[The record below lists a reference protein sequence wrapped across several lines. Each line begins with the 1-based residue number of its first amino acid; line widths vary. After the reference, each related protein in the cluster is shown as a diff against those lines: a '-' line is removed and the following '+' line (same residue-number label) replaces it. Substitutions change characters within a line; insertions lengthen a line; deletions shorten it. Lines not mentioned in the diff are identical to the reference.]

1 MFQYAFEKLD
11 VWQKS
16 IELCVSIYRLTGS
29 FPNDEKFGL
38 ISQIRRCAAS
48 VSANL
53 AEGSVRF
60 SNKDKIRFYEIS
72 YGSLMELLNYLILIK
87 KLELIDEPAYQELRS
102 KIDEIA
108 NKSNALVRSQR

>member
-11 VWQKS
+11 VWQKA

-38 ISQIRRCAAS
+38 ISQIRRSAAS

-72 YGSLMELLNYLILIK
+72 YGSLMELLNYLILIR
-87 KLELIDEPAYQELRS
+87 KLELIDETTYQDFRL

-108 NKSNALVRSQR
+108 NKSSALVRSQR